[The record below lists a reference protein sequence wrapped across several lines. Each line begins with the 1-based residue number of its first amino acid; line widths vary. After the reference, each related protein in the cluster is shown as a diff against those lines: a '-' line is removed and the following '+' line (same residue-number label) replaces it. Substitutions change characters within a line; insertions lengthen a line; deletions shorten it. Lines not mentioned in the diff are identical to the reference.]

1 MFMKRNLMQITIMA
15 SEMGHVS
22 LVFECTRVAIFHW
35 TEVVNKALSEP
46 RRSTS
51 PLQPSYLHS
60 VSDTGCAACVAPG
73 RSDQF
78 ACQFAADSSPPVP
91 GPSAARQPGAGHGG
105 HLAARG
111 GLARDI
117 GLDCDFAPFLQ
128 NRDVQRSAY
137 VDKVVVVADVMGPL

>member
-1 MFMKRNLMQITIMA
+1 MFVGFLRELGCLCSSDAVVGGLA
-15 SEMGHVS
+15 SSRAESVGFCGS
-22 LVFECTRVAIFHW
+22 DRRWRRVWWPERPARGGSVASGPR
-35 TEVVNKALSEP
+35 TE
-46 RRSTS
+46 RM
-51 PLQPSYLHS
+51 
-60 VSDTGCAACVAPG
+60 
-73 RSDQF
+73 
-78 ACQFAADSSPPVP
+78 
-91 GPSAARQPGAGHGG
+91 QPGAGCGD